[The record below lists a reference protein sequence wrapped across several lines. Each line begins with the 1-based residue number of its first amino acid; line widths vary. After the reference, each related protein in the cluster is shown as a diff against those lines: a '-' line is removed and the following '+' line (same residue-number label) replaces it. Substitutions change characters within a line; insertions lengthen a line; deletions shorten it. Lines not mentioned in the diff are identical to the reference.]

1 MSSDPPRTARALYV
15 EDAIDQA
22 LLVKSFFNTLKG
34 FAVTH
39 AQDGDTALKLIA
51 NKPWDILVTDLNL
64 PGADGFALIKAFRA
78 KFRRMPILVTTG
90 YTQAEY
96 EEQSLRA
103 GADQVMIKPL
113 SQDDFVSRVQAMVS
127 AGQAPEQDEPS
138 IVLAIEGRL
147 GDAEMGCGGTLMAE
161 VTRGHTVVLMPIC
174 RTERDATPEELKAAS
189 IAATILGVELRVDRT
204 LFGDRE
210 GQKDL
215 IDRTLNELRPTAVFM
230 PTKDDRDPSRRDAAL
245 LTEQTSAE
253 VGTVLAYETATTGLG
268 FTPSRFQDIRA
279 EMVLKMEAL
288 AAYQAL
294 GAPRV
299 DLRPRMA
306 QAYARYWG
314 RFRDFT
320 EVEAFEQLRDGDA
333 R

>member
-1 MSSDPPRTARALYV
+1 LSSDPPRTVRVLYV

-22 LLVKSFFNTLKG
+22 MLVKAFFNTLKG
-34 FAVTH
+34 FTVSH

-51 NKPWDILVTDLNL
+51 GKPWDILVTDLNL

-78 KFRRMPILVTTG
+78 KFRRLPVLVTTG

-96 EEQSLRA
+96 EEQALRA

-113 SQDDFVSRVQAMVS
+113 NQDDFIARVQAMI
-127 AGQAPEQDEPS
+127 AAAQAPEEDEPAV
-138 IVLAIEGRL
+138 VLAIEGKL

-161 VTRGHTVVLMPIC
+161 VAKGHTVVLVPIC
-174 RTERDATPEELKAAS
+174 RSEEDASPEELKAAS
-189 IAATILGVELRVDRT
+189 IAASILGIELRVDRT
-204 LFGDRE
+204 LFGDAAAQR
-210 GQKDL
+210 DL
-215 IDRTLNELRPTAVFM
+215 IERTLNELRPTAMFM
-230 PTKDDRDPSRRDAAL
+230 PARDDRDPSRRDAAL
-245 LTEQTSAE
+245 MAEETSAE
-253 VGTVLAYETATTGLG
+253 IGTVLAYETATTGLE
-268 FTPSRFQDIRA
+268 FTPSRFQDIRS

-320 EVEAFEQLRDGDA
+320 EVEAFEQVRGEA
-333 R
+333 

>member
-1 MSSDPPRTARALYV
+1 LSSEPSRSVRVLYV

-22 LLVKSFFNTLKG
+22 LLVKAFFSAMGG

-51 NKPWDILVTDLNL
+51 GKPWDILVTDLNL

-78 KFRRMPILVTTG
+78 KFRRSPILVTTG

-113 SQDDFVSRVQAMVS
+113 QQEDSAARVRAMAS
-127 AGQAPEQDEPS
+127 AGQKPDEDEAAV
-138 IVLAIEGRL
+138 VLAIEGRL

-161 VTRGHTVVLMPIC
+161 VAKGHIVVLVPIC
-174 RTERDATPEELKAAS
+174 RTEEDATPEELKAAS
-189 IAATILGVELRVDRT
+189 ISAKILGVQLRVDRT
-204 LFGDRE
+204 LFGDAG

-215 IDRTLNELRPTAVFM
+215 IERTLNELRPTMVFM
-230 PTKDDRDPSRRDAAL
+230 PALDDSDLSRSDAAKI
-245 LTEQTSAE
+245 AE
-253 VGTVLAYETATTGLG
+253 GATAEIGTVLAYETATTGLE
-268 FTPSRFQDIRA
+268 FVPSRFHDIRA

-288 AAYQAL
+288 AAYQAV

-320 EVEAFEQLRDGDA
+320 EVEAFEQVRGDGA
-333 R
+333 